1 MPVEKP
7 CHVNQIRSMLSCL
20 RWPRRRTIIG
30 FAFLGLVCIGAL
42 VYFMN
47 RVEYRLLYRDLNPAD
62 MQVIA
67 AEFREQKK
75 NFIVQGTSILV
86 EASRTEI
93 QALRGEIPFRL
104 ARRRIIAH
112 GKCSLSG
119 RVTFAATG
127 EPASSI
133 KVNAQ
138 ESDRSPIS
146 ISTYD
151 ATFTSID
158 FGMGGGNAITDNDG
172 NFTIGQLTPGNYNV
186 NVLLTGQMDRD
197 WTSVAYDS
205 TPLKEDEKRA
215 GLDIKLIKGGLIQ
228 GTVRSSDGKPVE
240 GIHVGVYGPARPRSG
255 AWVQGSMTDKYG
267 KYTFRV
273 PTGKQWVYLM
283 GYPTDRP
290 AVHEHRVTGQ
300 DISVEDGKETK
311 VDFTFSQ
318 NNELGFVERTL
329 GLFRNIDANSK
340 AKSISNRQ

>member
-47 RVEYRLLYRDLNPAD
+47 RVEYSLLYRDLNPAD
-62 MQVIA
+62 MQVIT

-75 NFIVQGTSILV
+75 NFIVQGSSILV

-93 QALRGEIPFRL
+93 HALRGEIPFRL
-104 ARRRIIAH
+104 ARRGKIAH

-138 ESDRSPIS
+138 ESDRSPI
-146 ISTYD
+146 
-151 ATFTSID
+151 TSIG
-158 FGMGGGNAITDNDG
+158 FGMGGGKAITDNDG

-205 TPLKEDEKRA
+205 TPLKEGEKRA
-215 GLDIKLIKGGLIQ
+215 GLDIKLIKGCLIQ
-228 GTVRSSDGKPVE
+228 GTVRYSDGKPVE
-240 GIHVGVYGPARPRSG
+240 GMLVGIYGPARPRSG
-255 AWVQGSMTDKYG
+255 AWVQNSMTDKYG
-267 KYTFRV
+267 KYALRV
-273 PTGKQWVYLM
+273 PSGKQYVYLM
-283 GYPTDRP
+283 GYPTSGP
-290 AVHEHRVTGQ
+290 AGHEHRVTGQ
-300 DISVEDGKETK
+300 DISVEDGRETK

-318 NNELGFVERTL
+318 NNELGFVERAL
-329 GLFRNIDANSK
+329 GLFRSTGANSK